1 VAARWND
8 GPSCSARWS
17 ASWALFRPLGAAA
30 RVELRAATKRFALRV
45 FDADHTEGRDMSAA
59 ESVVQRDVFGAPFF
73 FVDGEPFWG
82 NDRIEQIRRMAAAR
96 RLVRRNPWQA

>member
-1 VAARWND
+1 
-8 GPSCSARWS
+8 
-17 ASWALFRPLGAAA
+17 
-30 RVELRAATKRFALRV
+30 
-45 FDADHTEGRDMSAA
+45 MSAA